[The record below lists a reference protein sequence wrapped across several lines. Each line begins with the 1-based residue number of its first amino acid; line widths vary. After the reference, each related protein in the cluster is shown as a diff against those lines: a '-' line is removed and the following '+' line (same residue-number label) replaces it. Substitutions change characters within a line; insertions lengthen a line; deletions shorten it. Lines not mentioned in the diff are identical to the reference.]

1 MKRKILI
8 VAAIVLAVALILTIG
23 IWAIGR
29 KPFEDLQVEDIKSV
43 SIHLW
48 PPNETRELSQ
58 GEIEEL
64 VILLQQV
71 KIYNLSWL
79 HLASGGQ
86 SNVMTITYQD
96 GSVKEVNQFGSTL
109 IIDGQGYR
117 AEYEPNEAISQF
129 ANKLFNTGF

>member
-8 VAAIVLAVALILTIG
+8 IAAIVLAVALILTIG
-23 IWAIGR
+23 ILAIGR
-29 KPFEDLQVEDIKSV
+29 KPFKDLQAEDIKSV

-58 GEIEEL
+58 GEMQEL

-71 KIYNLSWL
+71 KIYNPSWL

-86 SNVMTITYQD
+86 SNVKTITYQD
-96 GSVKEVNQFGSTL
+96 GTVQEVNQFGSTL
-109 IIDGQGYR
+109 IIDGMGYR
-117 AEYEPNEAISQF
+117 AEYEPNEAINQF

>member
-8 VAAIVLAVALILTIG
+8 IAAIVLAVALLLTIG

-29 KPFEDLQVEDIKSV
+29 KPFKDLQAEDIKSV

-64 VILLQQV
+64 VTLLQQV
-71 KIYNLSWL
+71 KIYNPSWL
-79 HLASGGQ
+79 HRASGGQ
-86 SNVMTITYQD
+86 SNIMTITYQD
-96 GSVKEVNQFGSTL
+96 GSVKEVNELGSTL
-109 IIDGQGYR
+109 IINGQGYR
-117 AEYEPNEAISQF
+117 AEYGPNEAINQF